1 MADIQQQL
9 RALLKRDVP
18 QLRKTND
25 EPSQISAI
33 DVVRA
38 VSGKGANEA
47 AEAWRRLVEQYPEV
61 KAKSFDFK
69 FPGRGRRNTPVLC
82 VRGAIE
88 LMVFLQLVQRF
99 ARGNLD
105 KNTMLFCNLDGGRNY
120 SPLLG

>member
-25 EPSQISAI
+25 EPSRISAI

-69 FPGRGRRNTPVLC
+69 FPGRGQRNTPVLC

-88 LMVFLQLVQRF
+88 LILVLPGHHAAHVRRRASELMVRYLGGPPQANLARRF
-99 ARGNLD
+99 
-105 KNTMLFCNLDGGRNY
+105 
-120 SPLLG
+120 